1 MDIAGISPGTV
12 IGRWTVL
19 DTYEKTSKGERKWL
33 CRCECVPE
41 RHRDVVSADLS
52 GKVFG

>member
-1 MDIAGISPGTV
+1 MDIAGIAPGTV

-33 CRCECVPE
+33 C
-41 RHRDVVSADLS
+41 DASA
-52 GKVFG
+52 VQNVMFWNEV